1 MQNFHNMYRIM
12 FIVCCLSMSTI
23 ITVVCSLSL
32 LGRFSIVI
40 IYIIVCAFGIRTSV
54 NQSGTDKTGAN
65 FQMNGIKR

>member
-40 IYIIVCAFGIRTSV
+40 IYIFVCAFGIRTSV